1 MPLSTDSVR
10 PTSSHNP
17 ALQTGDGISPTIPLV
32 RLATLADEEACWHIV
47 HQAALDMVAKG
58 RRQWDSRYPSRDVI
72 HHDLITQVGY
82 VVEDQTQVV
91 AYCAITF
98 DGEPA
103 YNHLQGNWLTT
114 GDYATLH
121 RTAVARDHQGRG
133 LARLFFQ
140 HTEHLC
146 RQRHVGAIRLDTNYD
161 NVEMLHRLQEL
172 GFTRCGICHYTRD
185 GALTERI
192 AFEKPLPAGHE

>member
-1 MPLSTDSVR
+1 MPLSTEPVH
-10 PTSSHNP
+10 TNSSHNP
-17 ALQTGDGISPTIPLV
+17 DLQTGDGISPTIPLV
-32 RLATLADEEACWHIV
+32 RLATRADEEACWHIV

-72 HHDLITQVGY
+72 RHDIEAQQGY
-82 VVEDQTQVV
+82 VVEDQGRVV

-98 DGEPA
+98 DGEPS
-103 YNHLQGNWLTT
+103 YNDLRGHWLTT

-140 HTEHLC
+140 HTEQLC

-161 NVEMLHRLQEL
+161 NVEMLHRLQQL
-172 GFTRCGICHYTRD
+172 GFERCGTCYYMRD
-185 GALTERI
+185 GAPTERI
-192 AFEKPLPAGHE
+192 AFEKPLPTAHE